1 MEEYAIVLDNISKT
15 FYIRDRS
22 DNSIRAK
29 LRNIIANER
38 NQRPIKALSE
48 INLKI
53 KKGEIIGII
62 GHNGSGKSTLLKLIM
77 GSILPDKGG
86 SIYRTGKIIRLA
98 LGMGF
103 DEELTARDNIY
114 LNASILGVT
123 FKQIGLI
130 FDEIIEFAGLEDFID
145 TPIKFYSNGMK
156 SRLAFSVG
164 MQAKAD
170 ILLFDEFFGGVG
182 DEEFM
187 KKSSTAFDQMI
198 ESGRTIIIVSHN
210 RTRIEEKCQRFI
222 ELRSGK
228 MIKSSI
234 QW

>member
-29 LRNIIANER
+29 LKNIIANER

>member
-1 MEEYAIVLDNISKT
+1 
-15 FYIRDRS
+15 
-22 DNSIRAK
+22 
-29 LRNIIANER
+29 
-38 NQRPIKALSE
+38 
-48 INLKI
+48 
-53 KKGEIIGII
+53 
-62 GHNGSGKSTLLKLIM
+62 M